1 MRPKV
6 AIFTTG
12 GTIAQRLDPK
22 TGALVPAVS
31 GTDLIA
37 SVPQLK
43 QLARVAVVE
52 VTNIDSSHMTPNIWA
67 DLCRKIDQKLKGK
80 TYAGAVV
87 VHGTDTMAEGA
98 YFLSLTLT
106 TKKPVVFTG
115 SMRSAFSLSA
125 DGPMNLYNA
134 VLTAISAAAAT
145 WGVTVCINDCIFDAY
160 FVQKTDTINVNAFS
174 SGPKGLLGLISEH
187 RVIKLNEVFF
197 QQHLDLPA
205 SEMPP
210 DVVIIPYY
218 AGDDGGQ
225 LMAAV
230 DHGKSGIVLEALGAG
245 NVGPEMRAAVAR
257 AVSRNVPV
265 VIARSVYWGPTL
277 AEYGSTGG
285 GADLKKAGALF
296 APFGLTAR
304 KSQILLTLA
313 LNQAA
318 GRAGLAAHFS
328 EPVVPAGSQ
337 TAQVRR

>member
-1 MRPKV
+1 MQPKV

-12 GTIAQRLDPK
+12 GTIAQTFDRK
-22 TGALVPAVS
+22 TGSLVPAIS
-31 GTDLIA
+31 GKDLIA

-43 QLARVAVVE
+43 QLARIDVVE

-67 DLCRKIDQKLKGK
+67 ILCRKIDQKLRGEP
-80 TYAGAVV
+80 YVGAVV

-98 YFLSLTLT
+98 YFLSLTLK

-115 SMRSAFSLSA
+115 SMRSAFSMSA

-134 VLTAISAAAAT
+134 VLTAISRAAST
-145 WGVTVCINDCIFDAY
+145 WGVTVCINDCIFDAF

-174 SGPKGLLGLISEH
+174 SGPKGLLGLISENK
-187 RVIKLNEVFF
+187 VIQLNEVLF
-197 QQHLDLPA
+197 QQHLELPEN
-205 SEMPP
+205 EMPP

-230 DHGKSGIVLEALGAG
+230 DHGKKGIVLEAVGAG
-245 NVGPEMRAAVAR
+245 NVGPDMRNAVAY
-257 AVSRNVPV
+257 AVSQKVPV
-265 VIARSVYWGPTL
+265 VIARSAYWGPTL
-277 AEYGSTGG
+277 AEYGSAGG
-285 GADLKKAGALF
+285 GADLKKAGALI

-304 KSQILLTLA
+304 KSQLLLTLA

-318 GRAGLAAHFS
+318 GREGLASYFQS
-328 EPVVPAGSQ
+328 
-337 TAQVRR
+337 

>member
-1 MRPKV
+1 MMQPKV
-6 AIFTTG
+6 VIFTTG
-12 GTIAQRLDPK
+12 GTIAQSFDPK

-31 GTDLIA
+31 GEDLIA

-43 QLARVAVVE
+43 QLARSEVVE

-67 DLCRKIDQKLKGK
+67 ALCAKVDRKLARRDV
-80 TYAGAVV
+80 AGAVV

-98 YFLSLTLT
+98 YFLSLTLK

-134 VLTAISAAAAT
+134 VLTAISTTAAT
-145 WGVTVCINDCIFDAY
+145 WGVTVCINDCIFDAF

-174 SGPKGLLGLISEH
+174 SGPKGLLGLISEN
-187 RVIKLNEVFF
+187 RVIKLNEVLF
-197 QQHLDLPA
+197 QQHLDLP
-205 SEMPP
+205 EKEILPE
-210 DVVIIPYY
+210 VVIIPYY
-218 AGDDGGQ
+218 AGDDGDQ
-225 LMAAV
+225 LTAAV
-230 DHGKSGIVLEALGAG
+230 NHGKKGIVLEAVGAG
-245 NVGPEMRAAVAR
+245 NVGPRMRNAVAY
-257 AVSRNVPV
+257 AISKQVPV

-285 GADLKKAGALF
+285 GADLKKTGALI

-318 GRAGLAAHFS
+318 GKEGLSAYF
-328 EPVVPAGSQ
+328 
-337 TAQVRR
+337 RN